1 MESNLKTY
9 IDELRYS
16 LSLRNVDTATIRD
29 IAREV
34 ESEATSYEDATANF
48 GSPAE
53 YAESFPAT
61 ASPKSHSA
69 FILVG
74 VALGFLWPLLA
85 IFLRDRETMVFSGWA
100 ITWLPAFGFIVAGII
115 TDFSRSLIRSRASR

>member
-16 LSLRNVDTATIRD
+16 LSLRNVD
-29 IAREV
+29 
-34 ESEATSYEDATANF
+34 TANF

-74 VALGFLWPLLA
+74 VALGFLWALLA